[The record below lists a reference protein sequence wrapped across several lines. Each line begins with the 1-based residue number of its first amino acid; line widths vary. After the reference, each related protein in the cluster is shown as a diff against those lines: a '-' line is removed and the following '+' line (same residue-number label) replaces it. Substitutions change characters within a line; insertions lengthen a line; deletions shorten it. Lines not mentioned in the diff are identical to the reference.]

1 MTHMT
6 FFFGQF
12 LRNCKIVNK
21 GIRVDFCPCTN
32 RVISQADHTPSL
44 AFCIILQHL
53 GGFHGLLQIGNDI
66 LGVLEA
72 DTEAEEALPVN
83 GRIVG

>member
-1 MTHMT
+1 MPLFLMRNRKL
-6 FFFGQF
+6 FGGSDAAVPSF
-12 LRNCKIVNK
+12 LEMSY
-21 GIRVDFCPCTN
+21 
-32 RVISQADHTPSL
+32 SQADHTPSL